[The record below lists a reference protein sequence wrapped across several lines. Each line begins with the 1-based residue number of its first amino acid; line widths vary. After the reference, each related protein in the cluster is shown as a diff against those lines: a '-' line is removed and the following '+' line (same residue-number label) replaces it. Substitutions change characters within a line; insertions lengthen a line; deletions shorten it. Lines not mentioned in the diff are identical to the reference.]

1 MTIVQS
7 FVESVEG
14 VSNVEVDLAEKK
26 VTITY
31 DSDLIGP
38 TSLIRCV
45 EEAGR
50 ESKVYQASL
59 YVPPRPREAERK
71 HEIQM
76 YRNQFFLSCLFS
88 VPIFLFSMVLPIKT
102 DSLHASAVHCWP
114 EVFNLYI
121 SILLV
126 LVMSFVATTCES
138 IT

>member
-14 VSNVEVDLAEKK
+14 VSNVEVDLAGKK

-38 TSLIRCV
+38 TSLIRCI

-71 HEIQM
+71 HEIQTIFGS
-76 YRNQFFLSCLFS
+76 YIFILNGASDASSLWKQEFGLFS
-88 VPIFLFSMVLPIKT
+88 GKLDTKR
-102 DSLHASAVHCWP
+102 HG
-114 EVFNLYI
+114 
-121 SILLV
+121 
-126 LVMSFVATTCES
+126 
-138 IT
+138 